1 MTFLLRSFVGNVPNN
16 EGPLISGLTSG
27 TFGNCSKNINF
38 VLSCNTGDIKPLKSG
53 DFVEK
58 YYSVTTILARIK
70 ALLEVVGGSSV
81 RR

>member
-16 EGPLISGLTSG
+16 EAPLISGLTSG
-27 TFGNCSKNINF
+27 TFGNCSKNIDF
-38 VLSCNTGDIKPLKSG
+38 VLSCNTGDIKPLKSV